1 MELIENL
8 KISTDSAL
16 SFWATGSKRKS
27 EISKIS
33 RIGHFKWKDQSHF
46 VCKEINCKVIQ
57 LKNLDK
63 IQVERAPHVMKT
75 DA

>member
-16 SFWATGSKRKS
+16 LFWATGSKRKS
-27 EISKIS
+27 KISKIS
-33 RIGHFKWKDQSHF
+33 RIGHFKWKDHF

-57 LKNLDK
+57 LKNLAK
-63 IQVERAPHVMKT
+63 IQVERAPQVMKI